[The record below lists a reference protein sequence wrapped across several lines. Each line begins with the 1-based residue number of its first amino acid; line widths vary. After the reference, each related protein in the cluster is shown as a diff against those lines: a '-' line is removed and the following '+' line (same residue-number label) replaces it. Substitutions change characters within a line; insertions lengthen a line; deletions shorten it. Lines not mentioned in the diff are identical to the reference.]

1 MGFSFDILTYVDIS
15 VGKFLLAS
23 TVLEEVF
30 ELSSIL
36 GASYV
41 VVISLAVLPIVDPLT
56 LIIVSLG

>member
-1 MGFSFDILTYVDIS
+1 MRFAFDIFPDVDIS
-15 VGKFLLAS
+15 VRKFLLTS

-30 ELSSIL
+30 ELSSIF

-41 VVISLAVLPIVDPLT
+41 VVISLAILPIVNPLT